1 MPADRPKSLRFWNYL
16 CYGLSGIPPS
26 VSGNAI
32 GFFFSVFILEVVQLT
47 PSQNSILTTTTQ
59 VISTISGFFVGFLVN
74 TTNTRWG
81 KVKPWLL
88 FSTLP
93 VAACNFL
100 LWFSLNVDS
109 STTKLIW
116 HLVFYCG
123 FRMFLAGFGNARN
136 TLVMLASNEPR
147 ERDTMLTYLTAFELV
162 GIILSALIQQGT
174 FALFHAN
181 IGYDPCGNGT
191 LNDTHHGP
199 SRDTEKTAY
208 MVGAAVGSGVFVLC
222 GLAVTFGV
230 PERKDMKRQQQSSCF
245 PVSEMKELV
254 RHRPFLM
261 LLVISALLEMGINTK
276 QINSALML
284 QYTFDM
290 SDQVFY
296 IIFVYMGAAV
306 VGIFVWNLVLC
317 RLGRKTVICL
327 GILLFLLPHNAAL
340 LIATEEMLGTA
351 LVPFIYASSVLGG
364 IGEGCM
370 YIVKSVMGTDV
381 IDDFEL
387 KTDRKMASVLYSL
400 WGVSGGIMD
409 TISAA
414 VSNWILQT
422 ANYNADDCV
431 QPNTVGPALRYLTAG
446 TPPAVY
452 VIALLFVW
460 LYPITEESRMRTK
473 MALDARRA
481 EADEETRVLP
491 SYADDVSGSVQEVA

>member
-26 VSGNAI
+26 VSGNTI

-88 FSTLP
+88 FTTLP
-93 VAACNFL
+93 AAACNFL
-100 LWFSLNVDS
+100 LWFSPNVDS

-116 HLVFYCG
+116 HLTFCCG
-123 FRMFLAGFGNARN
+123 FRMFLAGFGNAGG

-147 ERDTMLTYLTAFELV
+147 ERDTMLTYSSAFQLV

-191 LNDTHHGP
+191 LNGTHAHHG
-199 SRDTEKTAY
+199 SSQDTEKTAY
-208 MVGAAVGSGVFVLC
+208 MVAAAVGSGVFVLC
-222 GLAVTFGV
+222 GLAVIFGV
-230 PERKDMKRQQQSSCF
+230 PERKDIKRQQQSSCF
-245 PVSEMKELV
+245 PVGEIKELV
-254 RHRPFLM
+254 RHRPFLT
-261 LLVISALLEMGINTK
+261 LLVISALLAMGINTK
-276 QINSALML
+276 QNNTALML

-306 VGIFVWNLVLC
+306 IGIFVWNLAIR
-317 RLGRKTVICL
+317 RLGRKKVICL

-340 LIATEEMLGTA
+340 LIATEDLLGTA
-351 LVPFIYASSVLGG
+351 LVPFIYALSAIGG

-370 YIVKSVMGTDV
+370 YIVQSVMQTDV

-400 WGVSGGIMD
+400 WGLSSGIMVA
-409 TISAA
+409 IGAA
-414 VSNWILQT
+414 VSNWILQE
-422 ANYNADDCV
+422 
-431 QPNTVGPALRYLTAG
+431 G
-446 TPPAVY
+446 
-452 VIALLFVW
+452 LL
-460 LYPITEESRMRTK
+460 
-473 MALDARRA
+473 AA
-481 EADEETRVLP
+481 
-491 SYADDVSGSVQEVA
+491 